1 MIYAVGVNHH
11 TAPVTIRE
19 CMHLTD
25 DEIAAFLRANSGVL
39 FKEACIVSTCNRT
52 ELYAV
57 PMDDDVDGDR
67 LIAELR
73 TLRSAQQ
80 LRDEHFFRMFSC
92 GAATHLF
99 KVASA
104 VDSQILGDMQILSQV
119 KQSYELANS
128 AGAVG
133 NVMSHMFMGALHAG
147 KRVRAET
154 GIGIGAVSVSF
165 AAVELARKIFSDL
178 HRKNVLVVG
187 SGETSA
193 LAARHLVAKGVERMS
208 ITNRTYENAQLLAEE
223 LHAKVIRFE
232 SFEELL
238 GEFDMI
244 VTATSATAPVITH
257 EMVKQ
262 AMRRRQNRPLLI
274 LDLAVPRDV
283 DPRVNDLDNV
293 FLKDL
298 DAIQNIIDQNLEQ
311 RRQEIPKADAIV
323 TEEVVNFFLWYNT
336 LDAAPT
342 IAQLREK
349 FEQVRAAEVERFR
362 NRIDEASFDNV
373 EMLTRRIINKLLH
386 PTITGIKRP
395 ANDISELN
403 NRIQLVRDLFDLETS
418 MRDAGGQQPHLEQ
431 RNDRIEQQDDP

>member
-11 TAPVTIRE
+11 TAPVTVRE
-19 CMHLTD
+19 CLHLAD
-25 DEIAAFLRANSGVL
+25 DEITAFLRENTGVL
-39 FKEACIVSTCNRT
+39 FREAGVISTCNRT

-57 PMDDDVDGDR
+57 TEDTVDGEH
-67 LIAELR
+67 LITALR
-73 TLRSAQQ
+73 TLRPAEK
-80 LRDEHFFRMFSC
+80 LRDEHFFRLFSC
-92 GAATHLF
+92 GAVSHLF

-104 VDSQILGDMQILSQV
+104 VDSQILGDMQILGQV
-119 KQSYELANS
+119 KQSYELASSN
-128 AGAVG
+128 GAVG
-133 NVMSHMFMGALHAG
+133 SVMSHMFMGALHAG

-178 HRKNVLVVG
+178 HRKNVLIVG

-193 LAARHLVAKGVERMS
+193 LAARHLVSKGVERMT
-208 ITNRTYENAQLLAEE
+208 ITNRTYENALPLAEE
-223 LHAKVIRFE
+223 LRARAVRFD
-232 SFEELL
+232 SFAETL

-244 VTATSATAPVITH
+244 VTATSATEPVITRD
-257 EMVKQ
+257 MVKQ
-262 AMRRRQNRPLLI
+262 AMRKRANRPMLI

-283 DPRVNDLDNV
+283 DPKVNELDNV

-311 RRQEIPKADAIV
+311 RRQEIPKADGIV
-323 TEEVVNFFLWYNT
+323 TEEVVSFFLWYNT
-336 LDAAPT
+336 LEAAPT
-342 IAQLREK
+342 ITQLREK

-386 PTITGIKRP
+386 PTITGMKKP
-395 ANDISELN
+395 AHDSSELN

-418 MRDAGGQQPHLEQ
+418 MGAGRKARDAQ
-431 RNDRIEQQDDP
+431 RDQQDDQ

>member
-11 TAPVTIRE
+11 TAPVTVRE
-19 CMHLTD
+19 CLHLTD
-25 DEIAAFLRANSGVL
+25 DEIAAFLRENTGVL
-39 FKEACIVSTCNRT
+39 FREAGIVSTCNRT

-57 PMDDDVDGDR
+57 AADDVDGAQ
-67 LIAELR
+67 LIEQLQKLRPAEK
-73 TLRSAQQ
+73 
-80 LRDEHFFRMFSC
+80 LRDEHFFRLFSC
-92 GAATHLF
+92 GAVSHLF
-99 KVASA
+99 KVAAA
-104 VDSQILGDMQILSQV
+104 VDSQILGDMQILGQV

-128 AGAVG
+128 TGTVG
-133 NVMSHMFMGALHAG
+133 SVLSHMFMGALHSG

-165 AAVELARKIFSDL
+165 AAVELARKIFSDM
-178 HRKNVLVVG
+178 HRKNVLIVG

-193 LAARHLVAKGVERMS
+193 LAARHLVSKGVERLT
-208 ITNRTYENAQLLAEE
+208 ITNRTYEKALPLAEE
-223 LHAKVIRFE
+223 LRAKVIRFE
-232 SFEELL
+232 EFTEAL

-244 VTATSATAPVITH
+244 VTATAATEPVITR
-257 EMVKQ
+257 EMVRQ
-262 AMRRRQNRPLLI
+262 AMKKRANRPLLI

-283 DPRVNDLDNV
+283 DPKVNELDNV

-336 LDAAPT
+336 LEAAPT

-386 PTITGIKRP
+386 PTITGMKRP
-395 ANDISELN
+395 AHDSSALN
-403 NRIQLVRDLFDLETS
+403 NRIQLVRDLFELEENQRS
-418 MRDAGGQQPHLEQ
+418 GPEQDIQPDRQ
-431 RNDRIEQQDDP
+431 DSRIEQQDDQ

>member
-11 TAPVTIRE
+11 TAPVTVRE
-19 CMHLTD
+19 CLHLTD
-25 DEIAAFLRANSGVL
+25 DEIAAFLRENTGVL
-39 FKEACIVSTCNRT
+39 FREAGIVSTCNRT

-57 PMDDDVDGDR
+57 ATDDVDGEQ
-67 LIAELR
+67 LIEHLRKLRPAENLR
-73 TLRSAQQ
+73 N
-80 LRDEHFFRMFSC
+80 EHFFRLFSC
-92 GAATHLF
+92 GAVSHLF
-99 KVASA
+99 KVAAA
-104 VDSQILGDMQILSQV
+104 VDSQILGDMQILGQV

-128 AGAVG
+128 TGTVG
-133 NVMSHMFMGALHAG
+133 SVLSHMFMGALHSG

-165 AAVELARKIFSDL
+165 AAVELARKIFSDM
-178 HRKNVLVVG
+178 HRKNVLIVG

-193 LAARHLVAKGVERMS
+193 LAARHLVAKGVEHLT
-208 ITNRTYENAQLLAEE
+208 ITNRTYEKALPLAEE
-223 LHAKVIRFE
+223 LRAKVIRFE
-232 SFEELL
+232 EFTEVL

-244 VTATSATAPVITH
+244 VTATAATEPVITR
-257 EMVKQ
+257 EMVRQ
-262 AMRRRQNRPLLI
+262 AMKKRANRPLLI

-283 DPRVNDLDNV
+283 DPKVNELDNV

-336 LDAAPT
+336 LEAAPT

-386 PTITGIKRP
+386 PTITGMKRP
-395 ANDISELN
+395 AHDSSALN
-403 NRIQLVRDLFDLETS
+403 NRIKLVRDLFELEENLRS
-418 MRDAGGQQPHLEQ
+418 GPEQDIQPDGQ
-431 RNDRIEQQDDP
+431 DSRIEQQDDQ